1 MFLNEPAFGVCQARQ
16 LSMSGVIR
24 KGNWDNF
31 DAVSSQVAG
40 TEFRDIE
47 GPVAPSCGNLFGRL
61 VLRSINGKACQV
73 IAARVK
79 GHGARE
85 RADAW
90 VVIGRRWNAPIDD
103 LVIFDR
109 FPPVGHLSDSKKAPF
124 DKMTVLEQQ
133 EFNGPIFMYLQRCE
147 PVTFS

>member
-1 MFLNEPAFGVCQARQ
+1 VGQKDFIFLDDGRPAFGVRQTGQ
-16 LSMSGVIR
+16 LSMSWVVR
-24 KGNWDNF
+24 KGSWDNF

-79 GHGARE
+79 GFGAR
-85 RADAW
+85 
-90 VVIGRRWNAPIDD
+90 
-103 LVIFDR
+103 
-109 FPPVGHLSDSKKAPF
+109 
-124 DKMTVLEQQ
+124 
-133 EFNGPIFMYLQRCE
+133 
-147 PVTFS
+147 